1 MLQKNQEEERTRIEE
16 QIGEQ
21 YMQKM
26 ERYEGEQG
34 VVDADEMNELDTINS
49 HRERKSILK
58 KKLELEYEAQEREL
72 QKQSLE
78 SLGKARME
86 IEEFKLQEKRRL
98 NLRKTEIEGEVKR
111 EGLEGQ
117 LLLAQGQ
124 DVLESAKNILEEVEE
139 ENRAMKRKIADLNG
153 QLNRVKQERENND
166 EEYLSLKGNKRK
178 TTARHSRSRP

>member
-1 MLQKNQEEERTRIEE
+1 
-16 QIGEQ
+16 
-21 YMQKM
+21 
-26 ERYEGEQG
+26 
-34 VVDADEMNELDTINS
+34 
-49 HRERKSILK
+49 
-58 KKLELEYEAQEREL
+58 
-72 QKQSLE
+72 
-78 SLGKARME
+78 ME

-153 QLNRVKQERENND
+153 
-166 EEYLSLKGNKRK
+166 
-178 TTARHSRSRP
+178 